1 MLPYK
6 GCLMFPYSNAGMSAL
21 VNWYLETLISRFC
34 SALWDWIT
42 FINRLPIRIQFIECR
57 NGSTIGVV
65 CVKLIWLRNHIAKFL
80 VCPVHAHK
88 LKSKLWFL
96 VEWQV
101 WRGYLTA
108 WRDYRRKQK
117 KTKNNLRTQESS
129 SSFPITFYI
138 HLESS
143 RVGHPFVPTQLH
155 WSMKK
160 NNKEEPW

>member
-42 FINRLPIRIQFIECR
+42 FINRLPIRIQFLEYR

-101 WRGYLTA
+101 WRGLLDSLT
-108 WRDYRRKQK
+108 WLSKE
-117 KTKNNLRTQESS
+117 T
-129 SSFPITFYI
+129 
-138 HLESS
+138 
-143 RVGHPFVPTQLH
+143 
-155 WSMKK
+155 KK
-160 NNKEEPW
+160 NQEQFANTRIFIVFSNYILHSPRKLKSWAPFCTHTTPLINEEKQ